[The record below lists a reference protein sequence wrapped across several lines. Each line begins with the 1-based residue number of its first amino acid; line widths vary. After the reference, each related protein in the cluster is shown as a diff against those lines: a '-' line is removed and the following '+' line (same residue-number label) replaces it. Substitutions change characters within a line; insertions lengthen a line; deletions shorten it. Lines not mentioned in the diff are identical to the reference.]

1 MKKYALTVCLA
12 LVLALGTAAA
22 ARAGT
27 QAATDESLFREAKLL
42 VFDKSWEAA
51 LDRIEELL
59 DRFPA
64 SPLAG
69 QALFYKGECLGAL
82 RGREREALRAYKAYI
97 RLEDAKPS
105 LVEESEGSIV
115 DLAFDLYQGGDAQA
129 LREIESR
136 LGHPNKVV
144 RYYAA
149 YKLSLVPDKKQ
160 AVKAAPVLSQIVET
174 EKDPELLDRARIA
187 LLRVSPESLKTA
199 EDGTPRTESTARMLQ
214 DPHPGRR
221 PEGAR
226 LLAQHP
232 VRPGR
237 PGPERPG
244 RGRQGGP
251 PQEGLRRQQDHER
264 AGQVEGEH
272 PPHRRRG
279 RHGLRDLDRLKDGRK
294 EHRT

>member
-1 MKKYALTVCLA
+1 MKRSNLTVCLA
-12 LVLALGTAAA
+12 LVLALGTAVA

-27 QAATDESLFREAKLL
+27 QAATEESLFREAKLL

-51 LDRIEELL
+51 LDRIDELI
-59 DRFPA
+59 DRFPS

-97 RLEDAKPS
+97 RLDGAKPS

-149 YKLSLVPDKKQ
+149 YKMSLVPDKKQ

-187 LLRVSPESLKTA
+187 LLRVSPESLKSA
-199 EDGTPRTESTARMLQ
+199 EERTPRTTTTARTV
-214 DPHPGRR
+214 HIRIR
-221 PEGAR
+221 A
-226 LLAQHP
+226 
-232 VRPGR
+232 
-237 PGPERPG
+237 
-244 RGRQGGP
+244 
-251 PQEGLRRQQDHER
+251 
-264 AGQVEGEH
+264 AGQKEPAFSLNIPFALADLAMSALDEEDKAAIRKKGYDINKIMSELAKSKESI
-272 PPHRRRG
+272 
-279 RHGLRDLDRLKDGRK
+279 LRIVGDDGAVI
-294 EHRT
+294 EIWID